1 VPRLAGVDA
10 ASIVVVCAAYLVGSI
25 DLGVILPRLAGVDIY
40 SVGSGNP
47 GATNVLRAMG
57 RGAAAAVV
65 LGDVAKGFCAALTG
79 DLVGG
84 EVVGFAA
91 GFFAV
96 AGHCYPLWHRFRGGR
111 GVATTGGMTIWME
124 WPVAAILLPVWIGLV
139 ALTRKASLASLIAV
153 VALTPCFAA
162 FGARDWSLV
171 WAGAAAALVVV
182 RHVPNIRRLI
192 SGSEHG
198 IKEAA

>member
-1 VPRLAGVDA
+1 
-10 ASIVVVCAAYLVGSI
+10 
-25 DLGVILPRLAGVDIY
+25 
-40 SVGSGNP
+40 
-47 GATNVLRAMG
+47 
-57 RGAAAAVV
+57 
-65 LGDVAKGFCAALTG
+65 
-79 DLVGG
+79 
-84 EVVGFAA
+84 VVGFAA

-198 IKEAA
+198 IEEAA

>member
-1 VPRLAGVDA
+1 VDA
-10 ASIVVVCAAYLVGSI
+10 ASVIVACAAYLVGSV
-25 DLGVILPRLAGVDIY
+25 DFGVILPKLAGVDIY

-65 LGDVAKGFCAALTG
+65 LGDVAKGLCAALAG

-84 EVVGFAA
+84 EAVGFAA

-96 AGHCYPLWHRFRGGR
+96 AGHCFPLWHRFRGGR
-111 GVATTGGMTIWME
+111 GVATTGGVTMWME
-124 WPVAAILLPVWIGLV
+124 WPVAVILLPVWIGLV
-139 ALTRKASLASLIAV
+139 ALTRKASLASLLVAA
-153 VALTPCFAA
+153 ALTPCFAA
-162 FGARDWSLV
+162 FGVGGWSLV
-171 WAGAAAALVVV
+171 WAGVTAALVVV

-198 IKEAA
+198 IEEAA